1 MCTSS
6 KNLHINNTEVI
17 KVAYSDRELL
27 ARIIQ
32 CEAGGEGDNG
42 MRAVATV
49 TLNRVNVS
57 EGEYARVSQG
67 GNIRN
72 IIFQE
77 GQFDCARETI
87 RNQYN
92 PQNIY
97 NMNPTDI
104 HYEIADWALSGNRL
118 NEIGECLWYLNP
130 FRPSCCS
137 TFPSN
142 GSGTLHTRL
151 GKHCFYRP
159 TEIYSRT

>member
-1 MCTSS
+1 M
-6 KNLHINNTEVI
+6 
-17 KVAYSDRELL
+17 AFSDRELL
-27 ARIIQ
+27 ARIVQ

-42 MRAVATV
+42 MKAVATV
-49 TLNRVNVS
+49 TMNRVNS
-57 EGEYARVSQG
+57 EVGEYSRVSQG

-87 RNQYN
+87 RSVYN

-97 NMNPTDI
+97 NMNPTEI
-104 HYEIADWALSGNRL
+104 HYNIADWALAGNKL

-130 FRPSCCS
+130 FKPTCAS

-142 GSGTLHTRL
+142 GSGIIHTRL

-159 TEIYSRT
+159 TAKYSQT

>member
-1 MCTSS
+1 MS
-6 KNLHINNTEVI
+6 
-17 KVAYSDRELL
+17 YSERELL

-42 MRAVATV
+42 MKAVATV
-49 TLNRVNVS
+49 IMNRVNAA

-67 GNIRN
+67 GSIRN
-72 IIFQE
+72 IIFQP
-77 GQFDCARETI
+77 GQFDCVREQI
-87 RNQYN
+87 GGSYN

-104 HYEIADWALSGNRL
+104 HYEIADWAIAGNKL

-130 FRPSCCS
+130 FRPNCGS

-142 GSGTLHTRL
+142 GSGTLHTRI
-151 GKHCFYRP
+151 GEHRFYRP
-159 TEIYSRT
+159 TESYKNT